1 MKNTLMKDAFRTIG
15 LALIVGAL
23 AGAGAATYVLGVDA
37 QGKIGHEFNAR
48 NGRQHLELGP
58 QNTGHATGD
67 ATGRPPR
74 FWGLQVGAGDSLT
87 AIGVYTDRPATGAPY
102 VPPAKLSPKLPE

>member
-1 MKNTLMKDAFRTIG
+1 MPGTVVNTWNSVPKT
-15 LALIVGAL
+15 LAMLP
-23 AGAGAATYVLGVDA
+23 
-37 QGKIGHEFNAR
+37 E
-48 NGRQHLELGP
+48 GR
-58 QNTGHATGD
+58 
-67 ATGRPPR
+67 RR

>member
-1 MKNTLMKDAFRTIG
+1 MPGTVVNTWNSVPKTCD
-15 LALIVGAL
+15 
-23 AGAGAATYVLGVDA
+23 
-37 QGKIGHEFNAR
+37 
-48 NGRQHLELGP
+48 
-58 QNTGHATGD
+58 ATGD
-67 ATGRPPR
+67 ATGRPPK

>member
-1 MKNTLMKDAFRTIG
+1 MFSESMRNAKLVMSSMPGTVVNTWSSVPKT
-15 LALIVGAL
+15 LAMLPAMLPVG
-23 AGAGAATYVLGVDA
+23 
-37 QGKIGHEFNAR
+37 R
-48 NGRQHLELGP
+48 R
-58 QNTGHATGD
+58 
-67 ATGRPPR
+67 R